1 MATWSD
7 SETFKLIEIW
17 GEDTNQAQLERCRRN
32 KEIYEKIAR
41 DLSDAGYQRTADQ
54 CREKVKKLK
63 SEYRKVKDGHYKTGT
78 GRNNWRFLDAL
89 DAVIGDKPS
98 TKPPVVIDSLDD
110 NDVAAAAVSVQV
122 VDHTEEEHAGKES
135 SDGSTS
141 LDVLETEPQSGS
153 KLSNTPVK
161 SRSATPI
168 PEEKKGNRKRPLSE
182 DKIEKMMGPLVD
194 RLLKA
199 QESSDRMYL
208 DLEEKRMKMEERM
221 NEREERQKREQR
233 EFQLKLFS
241 IMMGEQ
247 VSGASSDQSQASYD
261 TSAMQFYSNMYT
273 FEDNPPNV

>member
-17 GEDTNQAQLERCRRN
+17 GEDTIQAQLEGCRRN

-41 DLSDAGYQRTADQ
+41 DLSDAGYQRTVDQ

-122 VDHTEEEHAGKES
+122 VDHTEEEYAGKES

-153 KLSNTPVK
+153 KLSNTPVR

-168 PEEKKGNRKRPLSE
+168 PEEKKVKIKSRK
-182 DKIEKMMGPLVD
+182 
-194 RLLKA
+194 
-199 QESSDRMYL
+199 
-208 DLEEKRMKMEERM
+208 
-221 NEREERQKREQR
+221 
-233 EFQLKLFS
+233 
-241 IMMGEQ
+241 
-247 VSGASSDQSQASYD
+247 
-261 TSAMQFYSNMYT
+261 
-273 FEDNPPNV
+273 

>member
-1 MATWSD
+1 M
-7 SETFKLIEIW
+7 
-17 GEDTNQAQLERCRRN
+17 
-32 KEIYEKIAR
+32 
-41 DLSDAGYQRTADQ
+41 
-54 CREKVKKLK
+54 
-63 SEYRKVKDGHYKTGT
+63 
-78 GRNNWRFLDAL
+78 
-89 DAVIGDKPS
+89 IGDKPS

-168 PEEKKGNRKRPLSE
+168 PEVKKGNRKRPLSE

-261 TSAMQFYSNMYT
+261 TSAMQFIVTCTPLKTTHQMCEVNVCIIVSLNMYICT
-273 FEDNPPNV
+273 LQ